1 MSKNIHP
8 TVARIYEISGFTK
21 PSQLSKSLNI
31 GASTITNWA
40 KRGVSR
46 EGALLASEKFGA
58 SADYILKGVNPS
70 IALSSGIDKEAL
82 DDHIVI
88 GQQTK
93 YPLVKIKYLDIK
105 ASCGPGYS
113 NEDYPDAFTQAFTV
127 EFLRAN
133 GLPIDGK
140 GLILMHACG
149 DSMGYTIPCGTVI
162 LVNTNEAF
170 FDSLIS
176 NKIYVFNANGE
187 MICKRA
193 IKNIDGSVT
202 IKSDNSNKDIYPD
215 YQVNKENFEHF
226 AMFGRVR
233 YVFMQM

>member
-8 TVARIYEISGFTK
+8 TLARIYEISGFTK

-58 SADYILKGVNPS
+58 SADYILKGVNPL

-113 NEDYPDAFTQAFTV
+113 
-127 EFLRAN
+127 
-133 GLPIDGK
+133 I
-140 GLILMHACG
+140 
-149 DSMGYTIPCGTVI
+149 VI
-162 LVNTNEAF
+162 LF
-170 FDSLIS
+170 IGYWMIIYFQDSKL
-176 NKIYVFNANGE
+176 
-187 MICKRA
+187 
-193 IKNIDGSVT
+193 
-202 IKSDNSNKDIYPD
+202 KDTMNQSSILSPILLTWI
-215 YQVNKENFEHF
+215 N
-226 AMFGRVR
+226 
-233 YVFMQM
+233 